1 MSVTLGVFAP
11 GPQVYTQRALPLD
24 APGDVLGAHLER
36 VTGIP
41 PASQHLAL
49 FAFSDVEGTAQ
60 SGAAPLL
67 HSGDAL
73 ELAGAPLAVWG
84 AHDGMLLRVS
94 DRRPGAQ
101 QPAWL
106 RDADQVEKYEMPEE
120 EYAARTDSVRAFKK
134 AHALGRFAP
143 DAGGASPGAERGAER
158 LPAHWHVGSRC
169 LVDRSRMD
177 GGDGYARRGT
187 IAYLGTTQFAPGN
200 WVGVAFDEPVGK
212 NDGSVGGVRYF
223 AAAPKHGGFVRAAC
237 VEVGDYPPELD
248 AELEEM

>member
-143 DAGGASPGAERGAER
+143 DAGGASPGAEP
-158 LPAHWHVGSRC
+158 LPAHWQVGSRC
-169 LVDRSRMD
+169 LVDRARMEAARGLHA
-177 GGDGYARRGT
+177 GGPLRTWARRSLHRAT
-187 IAYLGTTQFAPGN
+187 
-200 WVGVAFDEPVGK
+200 
-212 NDGSVGGVRYF
+212 GSAWRLTS
-223 AAAPKHGGFVRAAC
+223 P
-237 VEVGDYPPELD
+237 
-248 AELEEM
+248 